1 MTRAPERPGTAQ
13 SGTGATAQADGRT
26 AARPVNREITAELLS
41 RYDRPGPRYT
51 SYPTAVEFHE
61 GIGPADYL
69 ELLTAANALGDAP
82 LSLYMHLPFC
92 AERCLF
98 CGCHTI
104 ISPRKDVAVP
114 YLGLLG
120 REIELLAD
128 HLPDRRKFA
137 QLHLGG
143 GTPTYYTPAQL
154 DALVGGLLEHFVPLP
169 GAELA
174 FEADPRVT
182 TPEHLDALAAL
193 GFNRVSF
200 GVQDLNPDVQD
211 AINRVQTRE
220 QTEALVNHA
229 RSKGYRGINVDLIYG
244 LPLQTPETFEQTVD
258 SVIAL
263 GPDRAAV
270 YSFAFVPWVRG
281 GQKKIEQEQLP
292 AAEVKVQLFAIARER
307 FLAAGYEPIG
317 MDHFARPDDDLAI
330 ARREGTLRRNFQ
342 GYAVIPGDD
351 VLGLGISAIGDVRG
365 SYVQNE
371 KKLSTYD
378 EAISAGRLPVY
389 RGVRRSADDEV
400 RRTVIHELMC
410 NFRVDRAAIE
420 RRYAIDFAAYFASD
434 LALLAPHEREGM
446 VRITAESIEATP
458 TGELFVRNLAMC
470 FDRYQREKHAADS
483 KPVFSRTV

>member
-1 MTRAPERPGTAQ
+1 MNSARVMGRAIPD
-13 SGTGATAQADGRT
+13 ATPS
-26 AARPVNREITAELLS
+26 ARPMQRAITAELLS

-61 GIGPADYL
+61 GVTGADYL
-69 ELLTAANALGDAP
+69 DCLASANALGDAP
-82 LSLYMHLPFC
+82 LSMYVHLPFC
-92 AERCLF
+92 EERCLF

-104 ISPRKDVAVP
+104 ISPRKEVAVP
-114 YLGLLG
+114 YLGMLG
-120 REIELLAD
+120 REIALLAER
-128 HLPDRRKFA
+128 LPERRRFA

-154 DALVGGLLEHFVPLP
+154 DALIGGLLRHFTPLP

-182 TPEHLDALAAL
+182 TSDHLDTLGDL

-200 GVQDLNPDVQD
+200 GVQDLNPDVQE

-220 QTEALVNHA
+220 QTARLVDHA
-229 RSKGYRGINVDLIYG
+229 RARGYRGINVDLIYG
-244 LPLQTPETFEQTVD
+244 LPLQTPATFEKTVD

-281 GQKKIEQEQLP
+281 GQKKIEEDQLP
-292 AAEVKVQLFAIARER
+292 AADVKVQLFAIARER

-330 ARREGTLRRNFQ
+330 ARREGKLRRNFQ

-351 VLGLGISAIGDVRG
+351 VVGLGISAIGDVRG

-371 KKLSTYD
+371 KKLSTY
-378 EAISAGRLPVY
+378 EQAIAEGRLPVY
-389 RGVRRSADDEV
+389 RGVRRTPDDEV
-400 RRTVIHELMC
+400 RRAVIHELMC
-410 NFRVDRAAIE
+410 NFRVDAAAIE
-420 RRYAIDFAAYFASD
+420 RAYGIDFAHYFAAD
-434 LALLAPHEREGM
+434 LASLGPHEQDGM
-446 VRITAESIEATP
+446 VRVSPAGIEATP
-458 TGELFVRNLAMC
+458 IGELFVRNLAMC

>member
-1 MTRAPERPGTAQ
+1 MTTTIGHSGTAPV
-13 SGTGATAQADGRT
+13 
-26 AARPVNREITAELLS
+26 ARPVERDITADLLS

-51 SYPTAVEFHE
+51 SYPTAVEFHDGVGE
-61 GIGPADYL
+61 SEYL
-69 ELLTAANALGDAP
+69 ECLAAADALGDAP

-104 ISPRKDVAVP
+104 ITQRKDIAAP

-120 REIELLAD
+120 REIELLAER
-128 HLPDRRKFA
+128 LPHRRKFA

-143 GTPTYYTPAQL
+143 GTPTYYTPEQL
-154 DALVGGLLEHFVPLP
+154 EGLIGGLLRHFTPLP

-182 TPEHLDALAAL
+182 TNEHIETLGRL

-200 GVQDLNPDVQD
+200 GVQDLNPDVQE
-211 AINRVQTRE
+211 AINRRQTRD
-220 QTEALVNHA
+220 QTARLVDHA
-229 RSKGYRGINVDLIYG
+229 RAHGYRGINVDLIYG
-244 LPLQTPETFEQTVD
+244 LPLQTPESFEKTVD

-270 YSFAFVPWVRG
+270 YSFAFVPWVKG
-281 GQKKIEQEQLP
+281 SQKKIEEDQLP
-292 AAEVKVQLFAIARER
+292 AANVKVQLFAIARER

-330 ARREGTLRRNFQ
+330 ARREGKLRRNFQ

-351 VLGLGISAIGDVRG
+351 VVGLGISAIGDVRG

-371 KKLSTYD
+371 KKLSTYE
-378 EAISAGRLPVY
+378 EAISAGRLPIV
-389 RGVRRSADDEV
+389 RGVRRSPDDEI
-400 RRTVIHELMC
+400 RRSVIHELMC
-410 NFRVDRAAIE
+410 NFRVDIADVE
-420 RRYAIDFAAYFASD
+420 RRYGIDFASYFAPD
-434 LALLAPHEREGM
+434 LALLEPHEREGM
-446 VRITAESIEATP
+446 VRVSPAAIEATP
-458 TGELFVRNLAMC
+458 IGELFVRNLAIC
-470 FDRYQREKHAADS
+470 FDRFQREKHATDS